1 MSLKRKSDQLDA
13 SPTPTSFNKE
23 DGSPSALSHVTGETI
38 KYIKTEQLLHRS
50 SSKSLVYA
58 SHSPPNDPPE
68 RECFRLTCRAEERE
82 FFLTDEQ
89 TSNGSSLSPIDQC
102 NGDRDESKI
111 PHDESITPT
120 PPTDEDN
127 HPPPAPPPAQEQP
140 SATSTPPADPSLS
153 EVKATTSNTSDLNQP
168 QRKPRKNV
176 PSSKL
181 KRPSVVTNS
190 IKVEQNVPTV
200 PSIPVS
206 NTTTASPTIS
216 NSSMIFNLIRS
227 LLEEKKAEQNDENLI
242 STIDCLIDSL
252 QHLRDRIKSI
262 DNHNGDHE
270 NHYSSTGM
278 IIDESSPLNLS
289 KPKARHQTRLASN
302 NSDDTSPTTTTVSS
316 PSPSTPTLPLASA
329 LFPPQSLFYEKPFF
343 PPFTG
348 TSELRLS
355 FQWLFHLSVISAQ
368 HDAST
373 ELLQDV
379 GCFGS
384 E

>member
-13 SPTPTSFNKE
+13 SPIPASFNKE
-23 DGSPSALSHVTGETI
+23 DGSSTALSPATGETF
-38 KYIKTEQLLHRS
+38 KYIKTEQLLNRTP
-50 SSKSLVYA
+50 SKSLVYA
-58 SHSPPNDPPE
+58 THSPPNDPPE
-68 RECFRLTCRAEERE
+68 RECFRLTCRVDERE

-89 TSNGSSLSPIDQC
+89 ASNGSSLSPIEQC
-102 NGDRDESKI
+102 NGDRNESKL
-111 PHDESITPT
+111 PHEESITPT

-127 HPPPAPPPAQEQP
+127 HPPSAPAQEQP
-140 SATSTPPADPSLS
+140 STINTTPADPSLS
-153 EVKATTSNTSDLNQP
+153 EVKPTSNTSDLNQP

-176 PSSKL
+176 PSSRS
-181 KRPSVVTNS
+181 KRPSIVTNH

-206 NTTTASPTIS
+206 NTTNSSPTIS
-216 NSSMIFNLIRS
+216 NASMIFNLIRS

-270 NHYSSTGM
+270 NHSSTGM

-302 NSDDTSPTTTTVSS
+302 NSDDTSPTTTIVSS

-348 TSELRLS
+348 TCEAHLS
-355 FQWLFHLSVISAQ
+355 FQLMFHLS
-368 HDAST
+368 D
-373 ELLQDV
+373 
-379 GCFGS
+379 
-384 E
+384 